1 MLSGYRMFAFTERT
15 FAANAVNKAL
25 VAGGN
30 DGSAGRLVPNF
41 EWGRLR
47 NTSPVVNHF
56 CGQAELAKLFDR
68 LHKPT
73 LVRSNLILA
82 RHCT

>member
-15 FAANAVNKAL
+15 LAANAVNKAL

-30 DGSAGRLVPNF
+30 AGRLVPNF

-47 NTSPVVNHF
+47 TIIF
-56 CGQAELAKLFDR
+56 AGQAELAKLFDR

-73 LVRSNLILA
+73 SVRSTQQS
-82 RHCT
+82 HSC

>member
-15 FAANAVNKAL
+15 LAANAVNKAL

-30 DGSAGRLVPNF
+30 AGRLVPNF

-47 NTSPVVNHF
+47 TIIF
-56 CGQAELAKLFDR
+56 AKLFDR